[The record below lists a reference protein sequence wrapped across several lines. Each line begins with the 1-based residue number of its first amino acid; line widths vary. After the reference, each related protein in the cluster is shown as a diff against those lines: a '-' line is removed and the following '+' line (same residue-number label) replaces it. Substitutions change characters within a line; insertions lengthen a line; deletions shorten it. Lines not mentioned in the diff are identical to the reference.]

1 MNQRSWLFVAVGVA
15 LCAALGLYVSWNR
28 GGGDDFTV
36 GVVAPLTGDNAKYGE
51 SAKRALELC
60 ADELNAASGVRGKK
74 IRLIFEDSQGT
85 PQKGVTAF
93 QKLITIDRVPVVIG
107 DLLSTSTLA
116 IAPIAE
122 RNRVVLLSPTSSAP
136 KITDTG
142 DYIFRNVASD
152 VFEGRV
158 VADAAI
164 DRLGVTR
171 VAVISINNDYGAGM
185 VEVFRKRFKERGGM
199 IVSEETYAQNASDF
213 RTQLTKIAD
222 AKPEVIYM
230 VGYRELG
237 QLLKQ
242 ATDLGLEARFLSNV
256 LFEDPEIL
264 KIAGPMAEGV
274 IYSSRAYDSE
284 SNDPTIRKFVDGYRA
299 RYSDTP
305 DVFAAYSYDAMRIL
319 ALAVERNGV
328 TSDDIRSGLYS
339 IKDFQGV
346 CGLTSFDE
354 NGDVIQPAFLKTVR
368 NGKFVWLEDK

>member
-1 MNQRSWLFVAVGVA
+1 MNRRSWLFAAVGVA
-15 LCAALGLYVSWNR
+15 LCAALGLYVFWNL
-28 GGGDDFTV
+28 GGSEDFAV

-51 SAKRALELC
+51 SAKRGLELGV
-60 ADELNAASGVRGKK
+60 DELNASGGVRGKK
-74 IRLIFEDSQGT
+74 IRLILEDSQGV

-93 QKLITIDRVPVVIG
+93 QKLITVDRVPVVIG

-136 KITDTG
+136 KITDAG

-158 VADAAI
+158 VADAAV
-164 DRLGVTR
+164 DRLGVKR
-171 VAVISINNDYGAGM
+171 VAVISVNNDYGAGM
-185 VEVFRKRFKERGGM
+185 VEVFRTRFKERGGT
-199 IVSEETYAQNASDF
+199 IVIEETYAQNASDF

-222 AKPEVIYM
+222 AKPEALYM

-237 QLLKQ
+237 QVLKQ
-242 ATDLGLEARFLSNV
+242 AADLGLKTKFLSNV

-264 KIAGPMAEGV
+264 KIAGPTAEGV
-274 IYSSRAYDSE
+274 IYSSRAYDPE
-284 SNDPTIRKFVDGYRA
+284 SKDPIIRAFVDAYKA

-305 DVFAAYSYDAMRIL
+305 DVFAAYSYDAVKIL
-319 ALAVERNGV
+319 ALAVEKNGF
-328 TSDDIRSGLYS
+328 TSDGIKSGLYS
-339 IKDFQGV
+339 IQQFPGV

-354 NGDVIQPAFLKTVR
+354 NGDVFQPAFLRTVR